1 MSQSPASLAARAQ
14 PSLFERL
21 DWDHSRGTW
30 GMLLFILTE
39 AMLFVSLF
47 FSYYLLGRDAPQ
59 WPPEDL
65 APGFKFSSWMT
76 LALVSSSIVLEW
88 GNRLAKRNRNGPAR
102 VAVGVTILLGA
113 VFLALQYF
121 EYSERLKHVQP
132 DSGAYGSIFYIITG
146 LHAAHLLLGMLMLA
160 YVLCL
165 QRIEKSFKPPHR
177 PLHNAAL
184 YWHFVDVVWIFII
197 TLLYIVPHFAKP

>member
-1 MSQSPASLAARAQ
+1 MSESPASLSARAE

-21 DWDHSRGTW
+21 DWDHDRGTW
-30 GMLLFILTE
+30 GMLLFIATE

-76 LALVSSSIVLEW
+76 LLLISSSGVLEW
-88 GNRLAKRNRNGPAR
+88 GNRLAKRDRTAPAR
-102 VAVGVTILLGA
+102 WAVFVTVLLGA
-113 VFLALQYF
+113 AFLTLQYF
-121 EYSERLKHVQP
+121 EYSERLNHVQP
-132 DSGAYGSIFYIITG
+132 NSGAYGSIFYTMTS
-146 LHAAHLLLGMLMLA
+146 LHAAHLLLGMLMLS

-165 QRIEKSFKPPHR
+165 KQMEKSFKPPHR
-177 PLHNAAL
+177 PVHNAAL
-184 YWHFVDVVWIFII
+184 YWHFVDVVWIFIVV
-197 TLLYIVPHFAKP
+197 LLYVIPHFAKP